1 MELNPSANA
10 AVSMSRFSIVFPFI
24 FFLPAMEFLQDV
36 ECYTTLDIVP
46 NHIHNAAHLNW
57 IASPQFPC

>member
-10 AVSMSRFSIVFPFI
+10 AVSMSRFSIVFPYL

-36 ECYTTLDIVP
+36 ECYILLLILSLIIFIMQLIV
-46 NHIHNAAHLNW
+46 IG
-57 IASPQFPC
+57 